1 MKRGEKVRAIARYLT
16 SRTGITPIHDVP
28 HSNTLETP
36 PAYAVMVTTDGSLQR
51 FWATGYALERD
62 LISFAVRFDNR
73 LQQVDDSLVL
83 MRLDNFVKLLA
94 AYHESKEQ

>member
-1 MKRGEKVRAIARYLT
+1 MKRAEKVRAVARYLLGN
-16 SRTGITPIHDVP
+16 TGIPFIKEIP
-28 HSNTLETP
+28 QQNQLEMP
-36 PAYAVMVTTDGSLQR
+36 RPYAALVTTDGSLQR
-51 FWATGYALERD
+51 FWASGYALERD